1 MIWFGKFQHDKQIKQ
16 STFLHKYICQYISP
30 KGSCSLYILH
40 VHMGV
45 IIHVLLCI
53 KYKFSLNNSQSFRL
67 LLVANSLYINC
78 VHRFQL
84 LLFSFWFQ
92 KNLRSLFIYLLLKF
106 QLVMRWLFGFVKPLV
121 LIIFIKNLDPIG
133 FKTKSSSISLTH
145 NYIFKNKK

>member
-1 MIWFGKFQHDKQIKQ
+1 MIKPTWCTPTHLGYLNDIESVIKGIMIWFGKFQHDKQIKQ

-45 IIHVLLCI
+45 IIHILLFIKCI
-53 KYKFSLNNSQSFRL
+53 FPLDNSQSFRPL
-67 LLVANSLYINC
+67 LISNSLYINC

-92 KNLRSLFIYLLLKF
+92 KEPLVCIYLFIIKLSIYSWD
-106 QLVMRWLFGFVKPLV
+106 RLFGFQ
-121 LIIFIKNLDPIG
+121 
-133 FKTKSSSISLTH
+133 
-145 NYIFKNKK
+145 